1 MAELVR
7 SLREGLQAERA
18 RIVEAFRAGGSV
30 DALLLALRRNV
41 DRAVIAAAQALEL
54 PHDSAVIAVGGYGRG
69 ELFPYS
75 DVDLLLLFDTPI
87 DDALHRRISDFLG
100 VCWDMGL
107 EIGHSV
113 RTVEECL
120 AQASADI
127 TVQTALIEARL
138 LTGNKKLF
146 NRLVKEADR
155 QLDPRQF
162 FHAKVLELKQRY
174 AKYQDTPYSLEPNC
188 KESPGGLRDLQMVL
202 WVARAAHLGTSWRD
216 LHKRGLITRDET
228 LAAIRNERVLKEI
241 RARLHL
247 LAHRRED
254 RLVFD
259 MQTPLATEM
268 GLKAGGGRRASEM
281 LMQRYYWAA
290 KAVVQLNTLL
300 VQNIE
305 ERIFEREDAPAQP
318 INEHFNNLN
327 DLLDI
332 ATPDLFE
339 REPSA
344 MLETFLVMQQHPEL
358 KGMSARTW
366 RALWHSRERIDAKFR
381 RDPRNRALFVS
392 ILQQPRGIVHELRR
406 MNQTSVLGRYL
417 PVFRRIVGQMQHDL
431 FHVYTVDQ
439 HIMQV
444 LRNLRRLTMA
454 EHAHEYPYCSRLI
467 ANFDRQWLL
476 YVAALF
482 HDIAK
487 GRGGDHSQL
496 GAVDARR
503 FCRDHGFTK
512 DDTDLVAFLVEQH
525 LTMSKIAQ
533 KQDLSDPQVI
543 QDFARLVGTE
553 RRLTAL
559 YLLTVADVRGTSP
572 KVWNAWKAKL
582 LEDLY
587 RMTLRVLGG
596 AEPNAHA
603 ELQERQEEALRI
615 LRLYAFSAHV
625 HEELWAQLDV
635 GFFLRHDAQT
645 IAWLT
650 RSLHYRVNAETPVVK
665 ARLALIGEGL
675 QVAVYAKDQPDLF
688 ARICGYFDSRRFSI
702 LDAKVH
708 TTRHGYA
715 LDTFIVVDT
724 NQTSDHADYRALTA
738 IVEAELAEL
747 IARQSTLP
755 EPTKARVSRQ
765 TRSFP
770 IQPSVDLRPDER
782 HQYHLLQVTAADRSG
797 LLYAIAR
804 VLGKYRVNLHTAK
817 IMTLG
822 ERVEDVFL
830 VDGPALSNAKTQIQ
844 LETELLDALTIH

>member
-1 MAELVR
+1 
-7 SLREGLQAERA
+7 
-18 RIVEAFRAGGSV
+18 
-30 DALLLALRRNV
+30 
-41 DRAVIAAAQALEL
+41 
-54 PHDSAVIAVGGYGRG
+54 
-69 ELFPYS
+69 
-75 DVDLLLLFDTPI
+75 
-87 DDALHRRISDFLG
+87 
-100 VCWDMGL
+100 
-107 EIGHSV
+107 
-113 RTVEECL
+113 
-120 AQASADI
+120 
-127 TVQTALIEARL
+127 
-138 LTGNKKLF
+138 
-146 NRLVKEADR
+146 
-155 QLDPRQF
+155 
-162 FHAKVLELKQRY
+162 
-174 AKYQDTPYSLEPNC
+174 
-188 KESPGGLRDLQMVL
+188 
-202 WVARAAHLGTSWRD
+202 
-216 LHKRGLITRDET
+216 
-228 LAAIRNERVLKEI
+228 
-241 RARLHL
+241 
-247 LAHRRED
+247 
-254 RLVFD
+254 
-259 MQTPLATEM
+259 
-268 GLKAGGGRRASEM
+268 
-281 LMQRYYWAA
+281 
-290 KAVVQLNTLL
+290 
-300 VQNIE
+300 
-305 ERIFEREDAPAQP
+305 
-318 INEHFNNLN
+318 
-327 DLLDI
+327 
-332 ATPDLFE
+332 
-339 REPSA
+339 
-344 MLETFLVMQQHPEL
+344 
-358 KGMSARTW
+358 
-366 RALWHSRERIDAKFR
+366 
-381 RDPRNRALFVS
+381 
-392 ILQQPRGIVHELRR
+392 
-406 MNQTSVLGRYL
+406 
-417 PVFRRIVGQMQHDL
+417 
-431 FHVYTVDQ
+431 
-439 HIMQV
+439 
-444 LRNLRRLTMA
+444 
-454 EHAHEYPYCSRLI
+454 
-467 ANFDRQWLL
+467 
-476 YVAALF
+476 
-482 HDIAK
+482 
-487 GRGGDHSQL
+487 
-496 GAVDARR
+496 
-503 FCRDHGFTK
+503 
-512 DDTDLVAFLVEQH
+512 
-525 LTMSKIAQ
+525 
-533 KQDLSDPQVI
+533 
-543 QDFARLVGTE
+543 
-553 RRLTAL
+553 
-559 YLLTVADVRGTSP
+559 VADVRGTSP

-747 IARQSTLP
+747 IARQSALP